1 MILDYKISIG
11 QFIFF
16 LFNYILMRFN
26 NHSYGSYF
34 FNSGPG
40 EQFFIPILLIVS
52 FNSAWH
58 LSSYLPFF
66 NNIISL
72 IVYLL
77 FFIIYNIYYIF
88 IWMGDGTDDFPTT
101 EIINIVFI
109 SIIVIMEMLLIKLKI
124 NLNLF
129 TYFF

>member
-16 LFNYILMRFN
+16 LFNYMLIRFN
-26 NHSYGSYF
+26 NYGYGSYI
-34 FNSGPG
+34 FNPG
-40 EQFFIPILLIVS
+40 AGKMVFIPILLIVS

-77 FFIIYNIYYIF
+77 FFIIYNIYYIL

-109 SIIVIMEMLLIKLKI
+109 LIIVIMEIRFIK
-124 NLNLF
+124 
-129 TYFF
+129 

>member
-16 LFNYILMRFN
+16 LFNYILIRFN
-26 NHSYGSYF
+26 NRSYGSYL
-34 FNSGPG
+34 GPN
-40 EQFFIPILLIVS
+40 FLRPILLIVS

-88 IWMGDGTDDFPTT
+88 IWMGDSTDDFPTT

-109 SIIVIMEMLLIKLKI
+109 SIIVIMEMLLIK
-124 NLNLF
+124 
-129 TYFF
+129 